1 MAPKVIDYSKSVIY
15 KIEHVDNPEL
25 LYVGSTTDF
34 IRRKASHKSKCNNS
48 NLNSYN
54 CKLYQIIRDNGNW
67 ELFKIMIISEFPC
80 NSKIEL
86 IIEEEKYRKELQ
98 ASLNT
103 LKSHRT
109 IEEKKEQI
117 KLANIKYQENNID
130 IKEKAKKYRKNNKEK
145 IKQYQENNKDKIKDY
160 KKTYY
165 ENKKEI
171 IQEKEKEKMTC
182 NCGSI
187 FNKGD
192 KARHEKTLKHINF
205 INN

>member
-130 IKEKAKKYRKNNKEK
+130 IKEMPNDIEKY
-145 IKQYQENNKDKIKDY
+145 
-160 KKTYY
+160 
-165 ENKKEI
+165 
-171 IQEKEKEKMTC
+171 
-182 NCGSI
+182 
-187 FNKGD
+187 
-192 KARHEKTLKHINF
+192 L
-205 INN
+205 